1 MERLMATRKP
11 KQKSKSAKRPTSRS
25 GTAKKTKP
33 ARPNPAKTAA
43 SKATPAP
50 ARSSKQQTVLGLLRQ
65 PKGATID
72 AIMSA
77 TDWQQ
82 HSVRGFFAGVIKR
95 KLKLNLV
102 SDKVGGT
109 RIYRIAKPGAAA

>member
-1 MERLMATRKP
+1 MERLMATRRPKP
-11 KQKSKSAKRPTSRS
+11 KSRPAKRPKSRS
-25 GTAKKTKP
+25 GTTKKTKP
-33 ARPNPAKTAA
+33 ARQNPAKTAA
-43 SKATPAP
+43 SKATLTP
-50 ARSSKQQTVLGLLRQ
+50 ARPSKQETVLGLLRQ

-72 AIMSA
+72 AIMSV

-102 SDKVGGT
+102 SEKVDGT
-109 RIYRIAKPGAAA
+109 RVYRIAKPGAAA

>member
-1 MERLMATRKP
+1 MATRKP
-11 KQKSKSAKRPTSRS
+11 KLKSKFAKRPTSRP
-25 GTAKKTKP
+25 GTAKTNQP
-33 ARPNPAKTAA
+33 ARLKPAKTAA
-43 SKATPAP
+43 SKATAAP
-50 ARSSKQQTVLGLLRQ
+50 ARSSKQETVLGLLRQ

-77 TDWQQ
+77 TNWQQ

-102 SDKVGGT
+102 SEKVDGT
-109 RIYRIAKPGAAA
+109 RVYRIAKPGAAA